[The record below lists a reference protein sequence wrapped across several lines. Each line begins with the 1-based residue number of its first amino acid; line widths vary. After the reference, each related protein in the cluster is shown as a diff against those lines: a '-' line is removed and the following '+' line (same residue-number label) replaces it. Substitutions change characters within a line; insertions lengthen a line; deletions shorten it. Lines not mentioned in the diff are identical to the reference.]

1 MTKPD
6 TPDIVE
12 RTNLAVTEEWRPV
25 VDWSAYEVSN
35 FGRVRSVDRMVP
47 NGHGYDYFM
56 RGRLLTARKNPL
68 GYCIVTLRH
77 GQRERLCPF
86 VHRLVAQSFIRNP
99 ESKPYVNHI
108 DCDPSNNHVE
118 NLEWCTQAENLA
130 HMDKLGR
137 RVNGMKGRRS
147 PVAALTDADVRSL
160 RDRWVSGRV
169 SFQKLGHEFGIS
181 KRSAMR
187 CAKRESYTDVQ

>member
-1 MTKPD
+1 MSKPD

-77 GQRERLCPF
+77 GSANSDLRAIEGYLHDADDDFDCTYADF
-86 VHRLVAQSFIRNP
+86 HFAVP
-99 ESKPYVNHI
+99 ESFKAQVALLKDLGAVSNPSERWQTFLEDLHNRKDGSPEVTRALAVGERIFAKITESMKP
-108 DCDPSNNHVE
+108 SE
-118 NLEWCTQAENLA
+118 E
-130 HMDKLGR
+130 
-137 RVNGMKGRRS
+137 
-147 PVAALTDADVRSL
+147 
-160 RDRWVSGRV
+160 
-169 SFQKLGHEFGIS
+169 
-181 KRSAMR
+181 
-187 CAKRESYTDVQ
+187 AK